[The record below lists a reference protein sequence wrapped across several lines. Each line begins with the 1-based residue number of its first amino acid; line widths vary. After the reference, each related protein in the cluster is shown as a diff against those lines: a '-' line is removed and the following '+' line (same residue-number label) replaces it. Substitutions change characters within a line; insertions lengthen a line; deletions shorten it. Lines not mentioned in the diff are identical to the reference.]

1 MSLVLSM
8 LTETDDS
15 KQNDKPL
22 GSSAVKKNQLAIVSL
37 SGSIAPL
44 IQSART
50 ITKDVASYWSEVVLT
65 FVQFLLFYFGC

>member
-1 MSLVLSM
+1 M

-15 KQNDKPL
+15 KQSDKPL
-22 GSSAVKKNQLAIVSL
+22 GSSTVKKNQLAIVSL

-50 ITKDVASYWSEVVLT
+50 ITKDVASYWSEVG
-65 FVQFLLFYFGC
+65 LLLYNSCFSIFGC